1 MIAGNYR
8 TCNHD
13 SSVQLDYNNNT
24 LFCDETLG
32 YFQRKILNNDS
43 VVSEKLTNSTEK
55 LCNDGEHSIFDLEQN
70 GNSEF
75 KWSEFNA
82 TCEYH
87 LKNHSTNFDEN
98 NKPSVFKDVKSASS
112 KNHISSKETQKKII
126 AGKNCNGLFNV
137 NLKDES
143 EYHKS
148 CSNRNI
154 EMIKYE

>member
-1 MIAGNYR
+1 MFHI
-8 TCNHD
+8 
-13 SSVQLDYNNNT
+13 VQLFFNRYIEIHIKTD
-24 LFCDETLG
+24 LETVG
-32 YFQRKILNNDS
+32 TSPNAQRNILNNNS
-43 VVSEKLTNSTEK
+43 VVSEKLTNSTKK

-98 NKPSVFKDVKSASS
+98 NKPSVFKDVKGASS

-154 EMIKYE
+154 EMISNQPG